1 MRVFALLSTVV
12 PILDLL
18 YKSVQ
23 DFWANN
29 LSADALRRIIN
40 GKYAHNETSDTLT
53 GDSLT

>member
-1 MRVFALLSTVV
+1 MRVFALLSSCNFGST
-12 PILDLL
+12 LQ
-18 YKSVQ
+18 SVQ

-40 GKYAHNETSDTLT
+40 GKYAHNETSDSLT